1 MAERLKLVPVFLTEL
16 LGSLGGFQR
25 VGLAGHRP
33 LYHLLTTTNSSTL
46 TAATI
51 IVVFFFC
58 RWNKDLVCYLDET
71 QNANKL
77 LFSNPTPSKA
87 SSKQ

>member
-1 MAERLKLVPVFLTEL
+1 MAAEKEGAACKTNVTLKKTNEESIQRLMAERLKLVPVFLTEL

-33 LYHLLTTTNSSTL
+33 LYHLLTTTNSSTV

-51 IVVFFFC
+51 VIVFFF
-58 RWNKDLVCYLDET
+58 LPME
-71 QNANKL
+71 
-77 LFSNPTPSKA
+77 
-87 SSKQ
+87 